1 MKKILNEW
9 RQFINEQSTEE
20 RVAATAKRAKA
31 FDAKMRTWD
40 AEMRKKHY
48 GAEDAEESQKPEDL
62 KKSYAA
68 KEQSAF
74 KGSKNGEVSKMYF
87 AQMMATVAG
96 HLSGKR
102 PTGYD
107 RPENADQ
114 LLLKFSKAINSMQ
127 GLDNNAL
134 VKFMKAAGLPTSL
147 KFDPEEDK
155 IQKQVAATQPEHD
168 EEIKA
173 VLIKLFGEDYKD
185 LDSNLKNYA
194 NQRKLDPEAYAKSR
208 SRLQKMYN
216 SKQTVKQMM
225 ANNVKTFQLI
235 QKWNQLY
242 MEQDKIVK
250 QNLAG
255 GKVFNAD
262 TDAVA
267 AEMNDIQ
274 QQMKEIE
281 AAQTKLAGI
290 KLGD

>member
-1 MKKILNEW
+1 MTEW
-9 RQFINEQSTEE
+9 RQFLNEQSTEE
-20 RVAATAKRAKA
+20 SVAAIAKRAKA
-31 FDAKMRTWD
+31 FDAK
-40 AEMRKKHY
+40 MRKKHY

-74 KGSKNGEVSKMYF
+74 KVSRNGEVPKMYF
-87 AQMMATVAG
+87 AKIMATVAG

-134 VKFMKAAGLPTSL
+134 VNFMKAAGLPTSL
-147 KFDPEEDK
+147 KFDAEEDK
-155 IQKQVAATQPEHD
+155 IQKQVAASQPEHD
-168 EEIKA
+168 KA
-173 VLIKLFGEDYKD
+173 IRAALTKLFGEDYKNMDSD
-185 LDSNLKNYA
+185 LKHYA
-194 NQRKLDPEAYAKSR
+194 NQRRIDPEAYAKSR
-208 SRLQKMYN
+208 ARLQKMYN
-216 SKQTVKQMM
+216 QKQTIEQMM

-242 MEQDKIVK
+242 MQQDKIIK

-262 TDAVA
+262 TDAVVA
-267 AEMNDIQ
+267 QMNKIQ
-274 QQMKEIE
+274 QQMKQIE
-281 AAQTKLAGI
+281 AAQNKLAGTKI
-290 KLGD
+290 E

>member
-1 MKKILNEW
+1 MTEW
-9 RQFINEQSTEE
+9 RQFLNEQSAEE
-20 RVAATAKRAKA
+20 RVAATAKRMKA
-31 FDAKMRTWD
+31 FDAK
-40 AEMRKKHY
+40 MRKKHY

-68 KEQSAF
+68 KEKSAF
-74 KGSKNGEVSKMYF
+74 EVSRNGEVPKMYF
-87 AQMMATVAG
+87 AKIMATVAG

-127 GLDNNAL
+127 GLDNNSL
-134 VKFMKAAGLPTSL
+134 VNFMKAAGLPTSL
-147 KFDPEEDK
+147 KFDAEEDK
-155 IQKQVAATQPEHD
+155 IQKQVAASQPEHD
-168 EEIKA
+168 KA
-173 VLIKLFGEDYKD
+173 IRAALTKLFGEDYKNMDSD
-185 LDSNLKNYA
+185 LKHYA
-194 NQRKLDPEAYAKSR
+194 NQRRIDPEAYARSR
-208 SRLQKMYN
+208 ARLQKMYN
-216 SKQTVKQMM
+216 QKQNVEQMM

-242 MEQDKIVK
+242 MQQDKIIK

-267 AEMNDIQ
+267 AEMNKIQ
-274 QQMKEIE
+274 QQMKKIE
-281 AAQTKLAGI
+281 AAQNKLAGTKI
-290 KLGD
+290 E

>member
-20 RVAATAKRAKA
+20 RVKDL
-31 FDAKMRTWD
+31 DAKMRARD
-40 AEMRKKHY
+40 RAMRKKHY

-74 KGSKNGEVSKMYF
+74 KQSRDGEVPKMYF
-87 AQMMATVAG
+87 VKLAATLAG

-107 RPENADQ
+107 RPENSDK
-114 LLLKFSKAINSMQ
+114 LLNQFSQSFNKLGNN
-127 GLDNNAL
+127 LDNNAL
-134 VKFMKAAGLPTSL
+134 VNFMKAAGLPTSL
-147 KFDPEEDK
+147 KFDAEEDK

-185 LDSNLKNYA
+185 MDSDLKHYA
-194 NQRKLDPEAYAKSR
+194 NQRKLDPEAYANSR
-208 SRLQKMYN
+208 ARLQKMYN
-216 SKQTVKQMM
+216 SKQNVEQME
-225 ANNVKTFQLI
+225 ANNKKTFELI

-242 MEQDKIVK
+242 MQQDKIIK

-267 AEMNDIQ
+267 AEMSKIH

-281 AAQTKLAGI
+281 AAQNKLAGI
-290 KLGD
+290 R

>member
-20 RVAATAKRAKA
+20 RAKA
-31 FDAKMRTWD
+31 FDAKMR
-40 AEMRKKHY
+40 KKNY

-74 KGSKNGEVSKMYF
+74 KQSRDGEVPKMYF
-87 AQMMATVAG
+87 VQLAATLAG
-96 HLSGKR
+96 HLSGKT

-107 RPENADQ
+107 RPENSDK
-114 LLLKFSKAINSMQ
+114 LLKQFSQSFNKLGNN
-127 GLDNNAL
+127 LDNNAL
-134 VKFMKAAGLPTSL
+134 VNFMKAAGLPTSL
-147 KFDPEEDK
+147 KFDAEEDK

-173 VLIKLFGEDYKD
+173 VLIKLFGEDYKNMDSD
-185 LDSNLKNYA
+185 LKHYA
-194 NQRKLDPEAYAKSR
+194 NQRRLDSEAYAKSR
-208 SRLQKMYN
+208 ARLQKMYN
-216 SKQTVKQMM
+216 SKQNVEQME
-225 ANNVKTFQLI
+225 ANNIKTFQLI

-242 MEQDKIVK
+242 VEQDKIIK

-262 TDAVA
+262 TEAVA
-267 AEMNDIQ
+267 AEMNNIQ

-281 AAQTKLAGI
+281 AAQNKLAGI
-290 KLGD
+290 N

>member
-31 FDAKMRTWD
+31 FDAKMR
-40 AEMRKKHY
+40 KKHY

-74 KGSKNGEVSKMYF
+74 KQSRGGEVPEMYF
-87 AQMMATVAG
+87 VKLAATLAG
-96 HLSGKR
+96 HLSGKG

-107 RPENADQ
+107 RPENADN
-114 LLLKFSKAINSMQ
+114 LLKQFSQSFNQ
-127 GLDNNAL
+127 LGRNLDNNSL

-216 SKQTVKQMM
+216 SKQTVEQMM